1 MERMPFEQWAKNALN
16 CYDIELLNKALEK
29 QEADKVVH
37 FIYDEKIAN
46 NTVSGFVMSIVVEY
60 KLERYRC
67 HVQSYLNRH
76 FYTQAAINEDF
87 VNAVVDKVY
96 NFRDEEAFTLTEDIE
111 KAICMIAFSTAD
123 DDEYPQE
130 FIDIAS
136 DIWEHIK

>member
-1 MERMPFEQWAKNALN
+1 MERMPFEQWAKNSVN
-16 CYDIELLNKALEK
+16 RYDIELLNKALGK

-46 NTVSGFVMSIVVEY
+46 NTVSGFVMGIVIEY
-60 KLERYRC
+60 KLDKYRRC
-67 HVQSYLNRH
+67 VQSYFNRH

-87 VNAVVDKVY
+87 VNAVADKVY
-96 NFRDEEAFTLTEDIE
+96 IFRDEEVFTLTEDIE

-130 FIDIAS
+130 FIDIARN
-136 DIWEHIK
+136 IWEHIK

>member
-1 MERMPFEQWAKNALN
+1 MPFDQWAKNVCN
-16 CYDIELLNKALEK
+16 CYDIELLNKALGE

-46 NTVSGFVMSIVVEY
+46 NTVSGFVMGIMIEY
-60 KLERYRC
+60 KLDKYRRC
-67 HVQSYLNRH
+67 VQSYLNRH

-87 VNAVVDKVY
+87 VNAVADKVY
-96 NFRDEEAFTLTEDIE
+96 VFRDEEVFTLTEDIE
-111 KAICMIAFSTAD
+111 KAICKIAFSTAD

>member
-1 MERMPFEQWAKNALN
+1 MERMPFEQWAKNTVN
-16 CYDIELLNKALEK
+16 CYDIELLNRALGE
-29 QEADKVVH
+29 QDADKIVH

-46 NTVSGFVMSIVVEY
+46 NTVSGFVMGIVIEY
-60 KLERYRC
+60 KVDRYRRC
-67 HVQSYLNRH
+67 VQSYLNRH

-87 VNAVVDKVY
+87 VNAVVDKVHI
-96 NFRDEEAFTLTEDIE
+96 FRDEEVFTLTEDIE

-123 DDEYPQE
+123 DDGYPQE

>member
-1 MERMPFEQWAKNALN
+1 MERMPFDQWAKNVCN
-16 CYDIELLNKALEK
+16 CYDIELLNKALGE

-46 NTVSGFVMSIVVEY
+46 NTVSGFVMSIVIEY
-60 KLERYRC
+60 KLDKYRRC
-67 HVQSYLNRH
+67 VQSYLNRH
-76 FYTQAAINEDF
+76 FYTQAAINEEF
-87 VNAVVDKVY
+87 VNAVADKVHI
-96 NFRDEEAFTLTEDIE
+96 FRDEEVFTLTEDIE

>member
-1 MERMPFEQWAKNALN
+1 MERMPFEQWAKNSVN
-16 CYDIELLNKALEK
+16 CYDIELLNKALGK

-46 NTVSGFVMSIVVEY
+46 NTVSGFVMGIVIEY
-60 KLERYRC
+60 KLDKYRRC
-67 HVQSYLNRH
+67 VQSYLNRH

-87 VNAVVDKVY
+87 VNAVADKVHI
-96 NFRDEEAFTLTEDIE
+96 FRDEEVFTLAEDIE

-130 FIDIAS
+130 FIDIARN
-136 DIWEHIK
+136 IWEQIK

>member
-1 MERMPFEQWAKNALN
+1 MERMPFDQWAKNVLN
-16 CYDIELLNKALEK
+16 CYDIELLNKALGE
-29 QEADKVVH
+29 QEADKLVR

-46 NTVSGFVMSIVVEY
+46 NTVSGFVLCITLEC
-60 KLERYRC
+60 KLDKYRRC
-67 HVQSYLNRH
+67 VQSYLNRH

-87 VNAVVDKVY
+87 VNAVADKVHI
-96 NFRDEEAFTLTEDIE
+96 FRDEEVFTLTEDIE

>member
-1 MERMPFEQWAKNALN
+1 MERMPFEQWAKNSVN
-16 CYDIELLNKALEK
+16 RYDIEFLNKALGK

-46 NTVSGFVMSIVVEY
+46 NTVSGFVMGIVIEY
-60 KLERYRC
+60 KLDKYRRC
-67 HVQSYLNRH
+67 VQSYFNRH

-87 VNAVVDKVY
+87 VNAVADKVY
-96 NFRDEEAFTLTEDIE
+96 IFRDEEVFTLTEDIE

-130 FIDIAS
+130 FIDIARN
-136 DIWEHIK
+136 IWEHIK

>member
-1 MERMPFEQWAKNALN
+1 MERMPFEQWAKNVRN
-16 CYDIELLNKALEK
+16 CYDIELLNKALGE
-29 QEADKVVH
+29 QEADKLVH

-46 NTVSGFVMSIVVEY
+46 NTVSGFVLSITQEY
-60 KLERYRC
+60 ELDRYRRC
-67 HVQSYLNRH
+67 VQSYLNRH

-87 VNAVVDKVY
+87 VNAVVDKVHI
-96 NFRDEEAFTLTEDIE
+96 FRDEEVFTLTEDIE

-123 DDEYPQE
+123 DDGYPQE

>member
-1 MERMPFEQWAKNALN
+1 MPFDQWAKNVCN
-16 CYDIELLNKALEK
+16 CYDIELLNKALGE

-46 NTVSGFVMSIVVEY
+46 NTVSGFVMSIVIEY
-60 KLERYRC
+60 KLDKYRRC
-67 HVQSYLNRH
+67 VQSYLNRH
-76 FYTQAAINEDF
+76 FYTQAAINEEF
-87 VNAVVDKVY
+87 VNAVADKVHI
-96 NFRDEEAFTLTEDIE
+96 FRDEEVFTLTEDIE

>member
-1 MERMPFEQWAKNALN
+1 MERMPFEQWAKNIIN
-16 CYDIELLNKALEK
+16 CYDIELLNKALGK

-46 NTVSGFVMSIVVEY
+46 NTVSGFVMGIMIEY
-60 KLERYRC
+60 KLDKYRRC
-67 HVQSYLNRH
+67 VQSYLNRH

-87 VNAVVDKVY
+87 VNAVADKVY
-96 NFRDEEAFTLTEDIE
+96 VFRDEEVFTLTEDIE
-111 KAICMIAFSTAD
+111 KAICIIAFSTAD

>member
-1 MERMPFEQWAKNALN
+1 MERMPFEQWAKNVRN
-16 CYDIELLNKALEK
+16 CYDIELLNKALGE
-29 QEADKVVH
+29 QEADKLVH

-46 NTVSGFVMSIVVEY
+46 NTVSGFVLSITQEY
-60 KLERYRC
+60 ELDRYRR

-76 FYTQAAINEDF
+76 FYTQAALNEDF
-87 VNAVVDKVY
+87 VNAVTDKDY
-96 NFRDEEAFTLTEDIE
+96 IFRDQEDIE

-123 DDEYPQE
+123 DDGYPQE

>member
-1 MERMPFEQWAKNALN
+1 MERMPFEQWVKNIVN
-16 CYDIELLNKALEK
+16 CYDIELLNKALGK

-46 NTVSGFVMSIVVEY
+46 NTVSGFVMGIMIEY
-60 KLERYRC
+60 KLDKYRRC
-67 HVQSYLNRH
+67 VQSYLNRH

-87 VNAVVDKVY
+87 VNAVADKVY
-96 NFRDEEAFTLTEDIE
+96 VFRDEEVFTLTEDIE

>member
-1 MERMPFEQWAKNALN
+1 MPFEQWTKNTVN
-16 CYDIELLNKALEK
+16 RYDIELLNKALGK
-29 QEADKVVH
+29 QDADKVVR

-46 NTVSGFVMSIVVEY
+46 NTVSGFVMGIVMEY
-60 KLERYRC
+60 KLDKYRRC
-67 HVQSYLNRH
+67 VQSYLNRH

-87 VNAVVDKVY
+87 VNAVTDKVHI
-96 NFRDEEAFTLTEDIE
+96 FRDEEVFTLTEDIE

-130 FIDIAS
+130 FIDIAR

>member
-1 MERMPFEQWAKNALN
+1 MERMPFDQWAKNVCN
-16 CYDIELLNKALEK
+16 CYDIELLNKALGK

-46 NTVSGFVMSIVVEY
+46 NTVSGFVMSIVIEY
-60 KLERYRC
+60 KLDKYRRC
-67 HVQSYLNRH
+67 VQSYLNRH
-76 FYTQAAINEDF
+76 FYTQAAINEEF
-87 VNAVVDKVY
+87 VNAVADKVHI
-96 NFRDEEAFTLTEDIE
+96 FRDEEVFTLTEDIE

>member
-1 MERMPFEQWAKNALN
+1 MERMPFDQWAKNIRN
-16 CYDIELLNKALEK
+16 RYDIELLNKALGE
-29 QEADKVVH
+29 QEADKLVR

-46 NTVSGFVMSIVVEY
+46 NTVSGFVLCITLEC
-60 KLERYRC
+60 KLDKYRR

-87 VNAVVDKVY
+87 VNVVADKVQV
-96 NFRDEEAFTLTEDIE
+96 FRDEEIFTLTEDIE
-111 KAICMIAFSTAD
+111 KAIRIIAFSTAD

-130 FIDIAS
+130 FINIAR

>member
-1 MERMPFEQWAKNALN
+1 MERMPFEQWVKNIVN
-16 CYDIELLNKALEK
+16 CYYIELLNKALGK

-46 NTVSGFVMSIVVEY
+46 NTVSGFVMGIMIEY
-60 KLERYRC
+60 KLDKYRRC
-67 HVQSYLNRH
+67 VQSYLNRH

-87 VNAVVDKVY
+87 VNAVADKVY
-96 NFRDEEAFTLTEDIE
+96 VFRDEEVFTLTEDIE

>member
-1 MERMPFEQWAKNALN
+1 MPFEQWAKNVRN
-16 CYDIELLNKALEK
+16 CYDIELLNKALGE
-29 QEADKVVH
+29 QEADKLVH

-46 NTVSGFVMSIVVEY
+46 NTVSGFVMCIALEY
-60 KLERYRC
+60 QLERYRR

-87 VNAVVDKVY
+87 VNAVTDKVHI
-96 NFRDEEAFTLTEDIE
+96 FRDEEVFTLTEDIE

-123 DDEYPQE
+123 DDGYPQE

>member
-1 MERMPFEQWAKNALN
+1 MERMPFDQWAKNVCN
-16 CYDIELLNKALEK
+16 CYDIELLNKALGK

-46 NTVSGFVMSIVVEY
+46 NTVSGFVMGIVIEH
-60 KLERYRC
+60 KLDKYRRC
-67 HVQSYLNRH
+67 VQSYLNRH

-87 VNAVVDKVY
+87 VNAVADKVHV
-96 NFRDEEAFTLTEDIE
+96 FRDEEAFTLTEDIE

-123 DDEYPQE
+123 DDVCPQE

>member
-1 MERMPFEQWAKNALN
+1 MPFEQWAKNSVN
-16 CYDIELLNKALEK
+16 RYDIEFLNKALGK

-46 NTVSGFVMSIVVEY
+46 NTVSGFVMGIVIEY
-60 KLERYRC
+60 KLDKYRRC
-67 HVQSYLNRH
+67 VQSYFNRH

-87 VNAVVDKVY
+87 VNAVADKVY
-96 NFRDEEAFTLTEDIE
+96 IFRDEEVFTLTEDIE

-130 FIDIAS
+130 FIDIARN
-136 DIWEHIK
+136 IWEHIK

>member
-1 MERMPFEQWAKNALN
+1 MERMPFDQWAKNVCN
-16 CYDIELLNKALEK
+16 CYDIELLNKALGK

-46 NTVSGFVMSIVVEY
+46 NTVSGFVMSIVIEY
-60 KLERYRC
+60 KLDRYRRC
-67 HVQSYLNRH
+67 VQSYLNRH

-87 VNAVVDKVY
+87 VNAVADKVHI
-96 NFRDEEAFTLTEDIE
+96 FRDEEVFTLTEDIE
-111 KAICMIAFSTAD
+111 KAICMIALSTAD

>member
-1 MERMPFEQWAKNALN
+1 MPFEQWAKNVCN
-16 CYDIELLNKALEK
+16 CYDIELLNKALGK

-37 FIYDEKIAN
+37 FIYDEGIAN
-46 NTVSGFVMSIVVEY
+46 NTVSGFVMSIALEY
-60 KLERYRC
+60 KLEKYRRC
-67 HVQSYLNRH
+67 VQSYLNRH

-87 VNAVVDKVY
+87 VSAVVDKVHI
-96 NFRDEEAFTLTEDIE
+96 FRDEEVFTLTEDIE

>member
-1 MERMPFEQWAKNALN
+1 MERMPFEQWAKNVVN
-16 CYDIELLNKALEK
+16 RYDIELLNKALGK

-46 NTVSGFVMSIVVEY
+46 NTVSGFVMGIVIEY
-60 KLERYRC
+60 KLDKYRRC
-67 HVQSYLNRH
+67 VQSYLNRH

-87 VNAVVDKVY
+87 VNAVADKVY
-96 NFRDEEAFTLTEDIE
+96 IFRDEEAFTLTEDIE

-123 DDEYPQE
+123 DDKYPQE

>member
-1 MERMPFEQWAKNALN
+1 MPFEQWAKNVLN
-16 CYDIELLNKALEK
+16 RHDIELLNKALGK
-29 QEADKVVH
+29 QDADKLVH

-46 NTVSGFVMSIVVEY
+46 NTVSGFVLSITQEY
-60 KLERYRC
+60 ELDRYRR

-87 VNAVVDKVY
+87 VNAVADKVY
-96 NFRDEEAFTLTEDIE
+96 IFRDQEVFTLTEDIE
-111 KAICMIAFSTAD
+111 KAIMYIAFSTPD
-123 DDEYPQE
+123 DDVCPQE

>member
-1 MERMPFEQWAKNALN
+1 MERMPFEQWAKNIVN
-16 CYDIELLNKALEK
+16 CYDIELLNKALGK

-46 NTVSGFVMSIVVEY
+46 NTVSGFVMGIMIEY
-60 KLERYRC
+60 KLDKYRRC
-67 HVQSYLNRH
+67 VQSYLNRH

-87 VNAVVDKVY
+87 VNAVADKVY
-96 NFRDEEAFTLTEDIE
+96 VFRDEEVFTLTEDIE
-111 KAICMIAFSTAD
+111 KAICKIAFSTAD